1 MEMENVI
8 EIEVKAEEGK
18 RGLSAYEL
26 YLQNGG
32 TWSETVWVAS
42 LKGEVGET
50 GPQGERG
57 PQGEK
62 GDKGDKGEQGP
73 QGERGIQGPKGEKG
87 EQGIQGVQ
95 GEVGPRGPQGERGPA
110 GSGVTLEEVQELIDT
125 AIGSALEGS
134 Y

>member
-8 EIEVKAEEGK
+8 EIKVKAEEGK
-18 RGLSAYEL
+18 QGLSAYEV
-26 YLQNGG
+26 YLQSGG
-32 TWSETVWVAS
+32 TLSETEWLAS

-50 GPQGERG
+50 GPQGEQG
-57 PQGEK
+57 PQGEKGEKGDK

-73 QGERGIQGPKGEKG
+73 QGERGL
-87 EQGIQGVQ
+87 QGIQ
-95 GEVGPRGPQGERGPA
+95 GEVGPQGPQGEKGETGPA